1 MSSLK
6 LEQIDEKEWCPKKKL
21 KIGYKEQEIVGKHN
35 FNNNDVILLKSL
47 HDNLN
52 SIYNTFTNYSN
63 LNIKH
68 TLLLQLGVSQF
79 FLT

>member
-1 MSSLK
+1 MPFLK
-6 LEQIDEKEWCPKKKL
+6 LEKIDEKEWCIKEKL
-21 KIGYKEQEIVGKHN
+21 KIEYKEQEIVIKHK
-35 FNNNDVILLKSL
+35 FNNNGVILLKSL

-68 TLLLQLGVSQF
+68 TLLLQLCV
-79 FLT
+79 